1 MADAA
6 KVVGAVDKTYAD
18 IQTVKTRMTGV
29 TGQLNQLKV
38 AVATALPSDAGKGSS
53 LNVTFVREQ
62 LMKAK
67 EDLAKFREAVR
78 EAAERGEAGGV
89 GGGPGMRKQMKDDKT
104 RTMYERVG
112 GDLNVETC
120 VEIMYNKAL
129 QDSRLRSFFEKN
141 QRKMQNIRKRM
152 FQFLSGY
159 LGGPKLYDMAN
170 LKPAHYHMN
179 ITDYHFDAMLELFAQ
194 SMTELGV
201 HADANKDVVSATGKI
216 RKDLTTGCTVR
227 MELAKKNM
235 EKGKDGLFKRL
246 GGQEGITQFIDRLY
260 DLVAVDNRLKAKF
273 GGKDLKKMK
282 EGQYV
287 YMTELLGGPKVYKG
301 ADLVAIHKGVGL
313 TDYEFDCFLAN
324 MEKALT
330 GLGMEDETVDEVIVT
345 SEDIRAPLLN
355 RARGLA
361 AHAKLVDGKSVL
373 DRFGGEMNVEAVVEM
388 MYGGFRGDPRVRFFY
403 EFTKEKL
410 EQWKLKMTQVMVG
423 AFGGAITYEDSKLRT
438 AHYKLNI
445 TDYHFDAFLEN
456 FWVAAE
462 LMETESAVIQ
472 DAVDVLGHVRKD
484 VTSGC
489 TVRLEVARKRV
500 ESAGT
505 DGLYEACGGE
515 EGLRLFMDKL
525 YEHICVD
532 SRIQHYFSGSKLDAV
547 KSIQGQYLSVIFGAP
562 IQYTGRPLDR
572 VHSVMSISD
581 YEFDCF
587 LESAQTAL
595 REVGADGSSIDEAI
609 VIMETAR
616 RDVLINRKPHDVRKT
631 QEAASAKSVYE
642 RIGGEGGIANFV
654 EQMYEKATADVRTKS
669 FFEKNKAK
677 VSVHKKQLVSFLAK
691 LFGGPSSYELSDV
704 RAAHYTLNLSDYHFD
719 CLLDIFSSVFKEMG
733 VKPRDQQDAIQLL
746 QPIRSDVTT
755 GYTVRMEMARKNVE
769 KGKDQLFKRL
779 GASEGITQLVEM
791 WFNIAKSDA
800 RLKDAIGDSIDKMKA
815 GATIFL
821 VELLGGPKA
830 YKGRSLGEIH
840 RSIDI
845 NDYHFDALIG
855 DLSRALL
862 GAGHPDNLIDEVM
875 VTVEPVRAEVLE
887 KVRAAMDSVLMRDG
901 KSLLER
907 FGGDMDLETAV
918 EGMYD
923 KAVEDSRVRF
933 HFEKAKAKQRQVRRK
948 MYQYICGQFGGPQ
961 QYDNSQLRPTHYNMN
976 ITDYH
981 FDVIL
986 NVFMNVSK
994 EMGVSGETLM
1004 DVQVILNRSRADI
1017 TTGCTVRM
1025 ELSKKK
1031 NAQDGMDQLFQR
1043 LGGLDGV
1050 MAMVDRLY
1058 ECVGVDKRVSNFFEG
1073 AKTHAIKRSVTD
1085 FLIMTLGGPAEYRGR
1100 SIEDSHAV
1108 IQITDYHFDCYMQNA
1123 GRAMRDVGAEQD
1135 AVDEVTVVLEPMRK
1149 QVLAHHYKENK

>member
-1 MADAA
+1 MADAS
-6 KVVGAVDKTYAD
+6 KVVGAVDKTYSD

-38 AVATALPSDAGKGSS
+38 AVATALPTDGGKGSS
-53 LNVTFVREQ
+53 LNVAFVRQQ
-62 LMKAK
+62 LAKAK

-78 EAAERGEAGGV
+78 DAAEKGDSGGGAV
-89 GGGPGMRKQMKDDKT
+89 GGGMRKAMKDDKS
-104 RTMYERVG
+104 RTLYERLG
-112 GDLNVETC
+112 GDLNIETAVE
-120 VEIMYNKAL
+120 MLYNKAL
-129 QDSRLRSFFEKN
+129 QDSRVRSFFEKN
-141 QRKMQNIRKRM
+141 QRKMMNIRKRM
-152 FQFLSGY
+152 YQFMSGFY
-159 LGGPKLYDMAN
+159 GGPALYDMAN

-179 ITDYHFDAMLELFAQ
+179 VTDYHFDVMLDLFAKAL
-194 SMTELGV
+194 TELGV
-201 HADANKDVVSATGKI
+201 HPDAIKDVAAATGKI
-216 RKDLTTGCTVR
+216 RKDITTGCTVR

-246 GGQEGITQFIDRLY
+246 GGQEGIVVFIDRLY
-260 DLVAVDNRLKAKF
+260 DLIAVDNRLKSKF
-273 GGKDLKKMK
+273 AGKDIKKMK

-301 ADLVAIHKGVGL
+301 TDIAEIHKGVGL
-313 TDYEFDCFLAN
+313 TDYEFDCFLGN
-324 MEKALT
+324 MEKAMT
-330 GLGMEDETVDEVIVT
+330 GLGMEDETVDEVIIS
-345 SEDIRAPLLN
+345 SEEIRAALLG
-355 RARGLA
+355 RATGIA
-361 AHAKLVDGKSVL
+361 AHAKVVDGKSVL
-373 DRFGGEMNVEAVVEM
+373 ERLGGDMNVEAIVEM
-388 MYGGFRGDPRVRFFY
+388 MYGGFRGDPRVKYFY
-403 EFTKEKL
+403 EFSKEKL
-410 EQWKLKMTQVMVG
+410 EGWKLKMTQFLVG
-423 AFGGAITYEDSKLRT
+423 AFGGAITYEDSKLRL
-438 AHYKLNI
+438 AHYKYNI
-445 TDYHFDAFLEN
+445 TDYHFDAFIEN
-456 FWVAAE
+456 FFVSCE
-462 LMETESAVIQ
+462 LMESDASAVA
-472 DAVDVLGHVRKD
+472 DAAEVLGHVRKD
-484 VTSGC
+484 ITSGC

-505 DGLYEACGGE
+505 DGLFEAVGAE

-525 YEHICVD
+525 YEHICKD
-532 SRIQHYFSGSKLDAV
+532 QRIQHYFSGSKLDAV
-547 KSIQGQYLSVIFGAP
+547 KAAQGQYLSVIFGAP

-572 VHSVMSISD
+572 VHAVMSISD
-581 YEFDCF
+581 FEFDCF
-587 LESAQTAL
+587 LEHAQAAL
-595 REVGADGSSIDEAI
+595 RDVGADSNSIDEAI

-631 QEAASAKSVYE
+631 QEAASAKTVYE
-642 RIGGEGGIANFV
+642 RLGGESGITNFV
-654 EQMYEKATADVRTKS
+654 EQMYAKATADVRTKS

-677 VSVHKKQLVSFLAK
+677 VSVHKKQLVSFLTK

-719 CLLDIFSSVFKEMG
+719 CLLDIFSAVFKEMG
-733 VKPRDQQDAIQLL
+733 VKPKDMQDAIAAL
-746 QPIRSDVTT
+746 QPIRADVTT

-779 GASEGITQLVEM
+779 GNSEGITSLVDM

-800 RLKDAIGDSIDKMKA
+800 RLKDVIGESLEKMKA
-815 GATIFL
+815 GATIYL

-830 YKGRSLGEIH
+830 YKGKSLGEIH
-840 RSIDI
+840 RNLDI
-845 NDYHFDALIG
+845 NDYHFDALIA

-875 VTVEPVRAEVLE
+875 VTIEPARAEVLE
-887 KVRAAMDSVLMRDG
+887 KSRAAMDSVLMRDG

-923 KAVEDSRVRF
+923 KAVEDHRVRF

-961 QYDNSQLRPTHYNMN
+961 QYDPKQLRPAHYNMN

-981 FDVIL
+981 FDVLSNIFL
-986 NVFMNVSK
+986 QVSK
-994 EMGVSGETLM
+994 EMGVDQPTLM
-1004 DVQVILNRSRADI
+1004 DVQVVLNRSRADI

-1031 NAQDGMDQLFQR
+1031 NAQDGIDQLFQR

-1058 ECVGVDKRVSNFFEG
+1058 ECLGVDKRVSHFFEG
-1073 AKTHAIKRSVTD
+1073 AKTNAIKRSVTD
-1085 FLIMTLGGPAEYRGR
+1085 FMIQTLGGPAEYRGR
-1100 SIEDSHAV
+1100 SLQDSHAV
-1108 IQITDYHFDCYMQNA
+1108 IEITDYHYDCWMQNA
-1123 GRAMRDVGAEQD
+1123 ARAMRDVGAEAD
-1135 AVDEVTVVLEPMRK
+1135 AVDEVTVVLEPFRK
-1149 QVLAHHYKENK
+1149 QVLAHHYKQQ